1 MPTPYKLKLLNGVLK
16 LKTFSDQVLSILGI
30 KDLGTRTGNVTNGV
44 VDWSIQ
50 HFTKTTAQWTADTT
64 TILLDGQI
72 GVENTGTTTYK
83 FKIGNGVDLWS
94 ALGYAGGGSSS
105 GVTSFNSRTGVV
117 LPASGDYTKS
127 DVGLGNVDNTSDANK
142 PISSATQTVLNNKE
156 PLKGSD
162 DNYVTDAQLVVIG
175 NTSGTNTGDETAA
188 RIGTLINGSAAAT
201 PNDTDLVATA
211 ESSVLKKITW
221 TNVKAFLKTYFDT
234 LYVSLTGSY
243 ANPTW
248 LTSLAWSK
256 LTGTPTTLSGYGI
269 TDAAAVPLLEY
280 DSSTSVISAP
290 ADGGVFYSGTINN
303 YAPETSNSYQFYS
316 PKNSAV
322 VKVYMQVFVRGTLA
336 TTETTTIKLL
346 NVTSTTEET
355 IGSITHSKRIN
366 STACTQST
374 LANNLNDLL
383 IIQCTNP
390 VWVTNPTTVHYQWII
405 KVY

>member
-50 HFTKTTAQWTADTT
+50 HFTKTTAEWTADTT

-94 ALGYAGGGSSS
+94 ALGYAGGGGGSSTW
-105 GVTSFNSRTGVV
+105 GTITGT
-117 LPASGDYTKS
+117 LS
-127 DVGLGNVDNTSDANK
+127 N
-142 PISSATQTVLNNKE
+142 QTDLQTALNNKE

-162 DNYVTDAQLVVIG
+162 DNYVTDAQLIVIQ

-290 ADGGVFYSGTINN
+290 GDGGVFYSGTINN

-390 VWVTNPTTVHYQWII
+390 VWVTNPTTVLYQWII